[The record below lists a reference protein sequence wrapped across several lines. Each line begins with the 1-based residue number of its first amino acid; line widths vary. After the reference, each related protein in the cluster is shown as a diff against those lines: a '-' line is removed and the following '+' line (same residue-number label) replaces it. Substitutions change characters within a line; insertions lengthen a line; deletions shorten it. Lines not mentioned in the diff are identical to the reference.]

1 MLRETG
7 NTPRKSLVDG
17 VHPQLS
23 IKRQCELLGVSRSSY
38 YYQPQAMSDE
48 EQTMLRFLDEQYLKT
63 PFYGTRRMTVYLR
76 AQGFNVNRKRVRR
89 LMNQL
94 GLSTVYPKPKL
105 SKSAP
110 GHQKYP
116 YLLRNL
122 PITHAN
128 QVWSTDITYLPVFK
142 GHYYLIAI
150 MDWYS
155 RKVLSWRISN
165 TLDVTFCLDALKEAM
180 EVYGTPEIFNSD
192 QGSQFTSTRFT
203 KCLKEAGVRI
213 SMDGRGRCYDN
224 IFIERLWRSV
234 KYELIYIKEF
244 KNGKELIK
252 EVKDWFNWYNHARP
266 HQSLDYQVPEQ
277 FYLES
282 LEIDLTA

>member
-1 MLRETG
+1 M
-7 NTPRKSLVDG
+7 
-17 VHPQLS
+17 S

-38 YYQPQAMSDE
+38 YYQPRAMSDE
-48 EQTMLRFLDEQYLKT
+48 EQSMLRFLDEQYLKT

-89 LMNQL
+89 LMHQL

-105 SKSAP
+105 SKSVP
-110 GHQKYP
+110 EHQKYP
-116 YLLRNL
+116 YLLRNV

-142 GHYYLIAI
+142 GHYYLIAL

-192 QGSQFTSTRFT
+192 QGSQFTSARFT
-203 KCLKEAGVRI
+203 ECLKEAGVRI

-277 FYLES
+277 LYLES
-282 LEIDLTA
+282 REIDLTA